1 MRTRRLWMLA
11 VSLLFLAAD
20 AMAQGSTEVTQWQG
34 SAQIAT
40 NGATFTIPVHLQL
53 EGKGSTLI
61 GSFVDGPQRTTSTSA
76 ELSGP
81 DITLHFA
88 HYAVTF
94 RGKIVDGQLTGN
106 YSADSGRFSYPL
118 TLHPAPKDSA
128 LRPTANVPNINGT
141 WIIPTESPKGEHAW
155 RLVIRQNGEDISA
168 TILRVDGD
176 TGTLHGSYQDGRF
189 IVSHFQE
196 VRPAM
201 LEITPEQDKTL
212 TLRFF
217 SNHLNAPPGTAFV
230 QWRAVRPGQV
240 ASTPQPDDFA
250 AHTVVRDPQQPFP
263 FSGKDLGGKLVT
275 NRDPRFRGKVVLVNI
290 TGSWC
295 PNCHD
300 EAPFLAELYSRYH
313 AQGLEIV
320 ALDFEEPEQIT
331 NLTRLH
337 AFIQRYKLDYT
348 FLIAGIPADLNQK
361 LPQVE
366 NLNAWPTTFF
376 LNRHGVVRRVETG
389 FPSSGST
396 EYHSDVKAAYVQTIE
411 TLLAER

>member
-1 MRTRRLWMLA
+1 MRTRRLWPLA

-20 AMAQGSTEVTQWQG
+20 AMAQGPTGVTQWQG

-40 NGATFTIPVHLQL
+40 NGTSFTIPVHLQL
-53 EGKGSTLI
+53 EGKGSTLV
-61 GSFVDGPQRTTSTSA
+61 GSFVDGPQRTTSTSG
-76 ELSGP
+76 ELSGQ

-94 RGKIVDGQLTGN
+94 HGQIVGDQLNGN
-106 YSADSGRFSYPL
+106 YSADNGRFSYPV
-118 TLHPAPKDSA
+118 T
-128 LRPTANVPNINGT
+128 LRPASKEAAVRTAANAPNIGGT

-155 RLVIRQNGEDISA
+155 RLVIRQNGVDVSA

-201 LEITPEQDKTL
+201 LEITPERDNTL
-212 TLRFF
+212 TLKFF
-217 SNHLNAPPGTAFV
+217 STHVSAPPGTAFV
-230 QWRAVRPGQV
+230 LWHAVRPGQV

-250 AHTVVRDPQQPFP
+250 AHTVVRDPRQPFP
-263 FSGKDLGGKLVT
+263 FSGKDLGCENVVT
-275 NRDPRFRGKVVLVNI
+275 NLDPRFRGKVVLVNI

-300 EAPFLAELYSRYH
+300 EAPFLAELYSKYH

-348 FLIAGIPADLNQK
+348 FLIAGIPAELNQK

-376 LNRHGVVRRVETG
+376 LNRQGPCPQGVETG
-389 FPSSGST
+389 FPLT
-396 EYHSDVKAAYVQTIE
+396 VRKH
-411 TLLAER
+411 

>member
-20 AMAQGSTEVTQWQG
+20 AMAQGTQWQG

-53 EGKGSTLI
+53 EGKGSTLV
-61 GSFVDGPQRTTSTSA
+61 GSFVDGPQRTTSTSG
-76 ELSGP
+76 ELSGQ

-94 RGKIVDGQLTGN
+94 RGKIVGDQLTGN
-106 YSADSGRFSYPL
+106 YSADNGRFSYPL
-118 TLHPAPKDSA
+118 TLHPAPKDAA
-128 LRPTANVPNINGT
+128 LRTTADVPNINGT

-201 LEITPEQDKTL
+201 LEITPERDNTL
-212 TLRFF
+212 TLKFF
-217 SNHLNAPPGTAFV
+217 STHLNAPPGTAFV
-230 QWRAVRPGQV
+230 QWHAVRPGQV

-250 AHTVVRDPQQPFP
+250 AHTVVRDAQQPFP
-263 FSGKDLGGKLVT
+263 FSGKDLEGKLVT

-376 LNRHGVVRRVETG
+376 LNRQGLVRRVETG

-396 EYHSDVKAAYVQTIE
+396 EYHRDVKAAYVQTIE

>member
-1 MRTRRLWMLA
+1 MRTRILWPFA
-11 VSLLFLAAD
+11 ASLLVLVAD
-20 AMAQGSTEVTQWQG
+20 AMAQAPLKVTQWQG
-34 SAQIAT
+34 SAQVAT
-40 NGATFTIPVHLQL
+40 NGSAFTIPVHLQL
-53 EGKGSTLI
+53 ESKGSTLV
-61 GSFVDGPQRTTSTSA
+61 GSFVDGPQRTTSTSG
-76 ELSGP
+76 ELSGQNV
-81 DITLHFA
+81 TLHFA

-94 RGKIVDGQLTGN
+94 RGQIAGDQLTGN
-106 YSADSGRFSYPL
+106 YSADSGKFSYPI
-118 TLHPAPKDSA
+118 T
-128 LRPTANVPNINGT
+128 LRPSPKEATVHTTANVPNIDGT

-155 RLVIRQNGEDISA
+155 RLVIRQSAEDVSA

-176 TGTLHGSYQDGRF
+176 TGTLHGSYQNGHF
-189 IVSHFQE
+189 VVSHFQE
-196 VRPAM
+196 IRPAM
-201 LEITPEQDKTL
+201 LEITPERDNTL
-212 TLRFF
+212 TLKFY
-217 SNHLNAPPGTAFV
+217 STHAPPGIPFV
-230 QWRAVRPGQV
+230 QLHAVRPGQV

-250 AHTVVRDPQQPFP
+250 THTVVRDPRQPFN
-263 FSGKDLGGKLVT
+263 FSGKDLDGKLVT
-275 NRDPRFRGKVVLVNI
+275 NHDPRFHGKVVLVNI

-348 FLIAGIPADLNQK
+348 FLIVGIPDELNQK

-376 LNRHGVVRRVETG
+376 LNRQGLVRRVETG

-396 EYHSDVKAAYVQTIE
+396 EYHRDVKAAYVQTIE

>member
-1 MRTRRLWMLA
+1 MRTRILWPLA
-11 VSLLFLAAD
+11 VSLLVLASD
-20 AMAQGSTEVTQWQG
+20 AMAQAPLKATQWQG

-40 NGATFTIPVHLQL
+40 NGSSFTIPVHLQL
-53 EGKGSTLI
+53 EGKGSTLV
-61 GSFVDGPQRTTSTSA
+61 GSFVDGPQRTTSTSG
-76 ELSGP
+76 ELSGREV
-81 DITLHFA
+81 TLHFA

-94 RGKIVDGQLTGN
+94 HGQIVGDELTGN
-106 YSADSGRFSYPL
+106 YSADSGRFSYPVSL
-118 TLHPAPKDSA
+118 RPAPKEAA
-128 LRPTANVPNINGT
+128 LRTTANVPKIDGT

-155 RLVIRQNGEDISA
+155 RLVIRQSAEDVSA

-189 IVSHFQE
+189 VVSHFQE
-196 VRPAM
+196 LRPAM
-201 LEITPEQDKTL
+201 LEITPEQDNTL
-212 TLRFF
+212 TLKFF
-217 SNHLNAPPGTAFV
+217 STHSPPGTPFV
-230 QWRAVRPGQV
+230 QWRAIRPGQV
-240 ASTPQPDDFA
+240 ASTPQPDDPA
-250 AHTVVRDPQQPFP
+250 AHTVVRDPLQPFP
-263 FSGKDLGGKLVT
+263 FSGKDLDGKLVT

-300 EAPFLAELYSRYH
+300 EAPFLAELYSKYH

-348 FLIAGIPADLNQK
+348 FLIAGVPEELNQK
-361 LPQVE
+361 LPRVE

-376 LNRHGVVRRVETG
+376 LNRRGLVRRVETG

-396 EYHSDVKAAYVQTIE
+396 EYHRDVKAAYIQTIE

>member
-11 VSLLFLAAD
+11 VCLLFLAAD
-20 AMAQGSTEVTQWQG
+20 AMAQGTQWQG

-53 EGKGSTLI
+53 EGKGSTLV
-61 GSFVDGPQRTTSTSA
+61 GSFVDGPQRTTSTSG
-76 ELSGP
+76 ELSGQ

-94 RGKIVDGQLTGN
+94 RGKIVGDQLTGN
-106 YSADSGRFSYPL
+106 YSADNGRFSYPL
-118 TLHPAPKDSA
+118 TLHPAPKDAA
-128 LRPTANVPNINGT
+128 LRTKADVPNINGT

-155 RLVIRQNGEDISA
+155 RLVIRQNGEDLSA

-201 LEITPEQDKTL
+201 LEIIPEADNTL
-212 TLRFF
+212 TLKFF

-230 QWRAVRPGQV
+230 QWHAVRPGQV

-250 AHTVVRDPQQPFP
+250 AHTVVRDPRQPFP
-263 FSGKDLGGKLVT
+263 FSGKDLEGKLVT

-290 TGSWC
+290 TGS
-295 PNCHD
+295 
-300 EAPFLAELYSRYH
+300 
-313 AQGLEIV
+313 
-320 ALDFEEPEQIT
+320 
-331 NLTRLH
+331 
-337 AFIQRYKLDYT
+337 
-348 FLIAGIPADLNQK
+348 
-361 LPQVE
+361 
-366 NLNAWPTTFF
+366 
-376 LNRHGVVRRVETG
+376 
-389 FPSSGST
+389 
-396 EYHSDVKAAYVQTIE
+396 
-411 TLLAER
+411 

>member
-1 MRTRRLWMLA
+1 MRTRRLWPLA

-20 AMAQGSTEVTQWQG
+20 AMAQGPTGVTQWQG

-40 NGATFTIPVHLQL
+40 NGTSFTIPVHLQL
-53 EGKGSTLI
+53 EGKGSTLV
-61 GSFVDGPQRTTSTSA
+61 GSFVDGPQRTTSTSG
-76 ELSGP
+76 ELSGQ

-94 RGKIVDGQLTGN
+94 HGQIVGDQLNGN
-106 YSADSGRFSYPL
+106 YSADNGRFSYPV
-118 TLHPAPKDSA
+118 T
-128 LRPTANVPNINGT
+128 LRPASKEAAVRTAANAPNIGGT

-155 RLVIRQNGEDISA
+155 RLVIRQNGVDVSA

-201 LEITPEQDKTL
+201 LEITPERDNTL
-212 TLRFF
+212 TLKFF
-217 SNHLNAPPGTAFV
+217 STHVSAPPGTAFV
-230 QWRAVRPGQV
+230 LWHAVRPGQV

-250 AHTVVRDPQQPFP
+250 AHTVVRDPRQPFP
-263 FSGKDLGGKLVT
+263 FSGKDLDGKLVT
-275 NRDPRFRGKVVLVNI
+275 NLDPRFRGKVVLVNI

-300 EAPFLAELYSRYH
+300 EAPFLAELYSKYH

-348 FLIAGIPADLNQK
+348 FLIAGIPAELNQK

-376 LNRHGVVRRVETG
+376 LNRQGLVRRVETG
-389 FPSSGST
+389 FPFVRK
-396 EYHSDVKAAYVQTIE
+396 H
-411 TLLAER
+411 

>member
-1 MRTRRLWMLA
+1 MRTRGFWPLA
-11 VSLLFLAAD
+11 VLLLFLAAD
-20 AMAQGSTEVTQWQG
+20 AMAQGPTGVTQWQG

-40 NGATFTIPVHLQL
+40 NGTSFTVPVHLQL
-53 EGKGSTLI
+53 EGKGSTLV
-61 GSFVDGPQRTTSTSA
+61 GSFVDGPQRTTSTSGQ
-76 ELSGP
+76 LSGQ
-81 DITLHFA
+81 DLTLHFA

-94 RGKIVDGQLTGN
+94 HGQIVGDQLTGN

-118 TLHPAPKDSA
+118 TLRPAPKEAVVHSA
-128 LRPTANVPNINGT
+128 ANVPNIDGT

-155 RLVIRQNGEDISA
+155 RLVIRQNGGDVSA

-196 VRPAM
+196 LRPAM
-201 LEITPEQDKTL
+201 LEITPERDNTL
-212 TLRFF
+212 TLKFF
-217 SNHLNAPPGTAFV
+217 SNHVSAPPGTAFV
-230 QWRAVRPGQV
+230 VWHAVRPGQV

-250 AHTVVRDPQQPFP
+250 AHTVVRDPRRPFP
-263 FSGKDLGGKLVT
+263 FSGKDLDGKLVT
-275 NRDPRFRGKVVLVNI
+275 NLDPRFRGKVVLVNI

-300 EAPFLAELYSRYH
+300 EAPFLAELYSKYH

-376 LNRHGVVRRVETG
+376 LNRQGLVRRVETG

>member
-1 MRTRRLWMLA
+1 MRTRRLWPLA
-11 VSLLFLAAD
+11 VSLVVLAAD
-20 AMAQGSTEVTQWQG
+20 AMAQATLKVTQWQG
-34 SAQIAT
+34 SAQITT
-40 NGATFTIPVHLQL
+40 NGSGFTIPVHLQL
-53 EGKGSTLI
+53 EGKGSTLV
-61 GSFVDGPQRTTSTSA
+61 GSFVDGPQRTTSTSG
-76 ELSGP
+76 EQNGQEV
-81 DITLHFA
+81 TLHFA

-94 RGKIVDGQLTGN
+94 HGQIAGDQLTGN
-106 YSADSGRFSYPL
+106 YSADNGRFSYPL
-118 TLHPAPKDSA
+118 TLRPAAKEA
-128 LRPTANVPNINGT
+128 AIHTAANVPNIDGT

-155 RLVIRQNGEDISA
+155 RLVIRQNAEGVSA

-201 LEITPEQDKTL
+201 LEITPERDDTL
-212 TLRFF
+212 TLKFF
-217 SNHLNAPPGTAFV
+217 STHAPPGTPFV
-230 QWRAVRPGQV
+230 QWHAIRPGQV

-250 AHTVVRDPQQPFP
+250 AHTVVRDPLQPFP
-263 FSGKDLGGKLVT
+263 FSGKDLDGKLVT
-275 NRDPRFRGKVVLVNI
+275 NRDPRFHGKVVLVNI

-300 EAPFLAELYSRYH
+300 EAPFLAELYARYH

-348 FLIAGIPADLNQK
+348 YLIAGVPEELNQK
-361 LPQVE
+361 LPRVE

-376 LNRHGVVRRVETG
+376 LNRQGVVRRVETG
-389 FPSSGST
+389 FPSSGSK
-396 EYHSDVKAAYVQTIE
+396 EYHRDVKAA
-411 TLLAER
+411 

>member
-1 MRTRRLWMLA
+1 MRTRRLWPLA

-20 AMAQGSTEVTQWQG
+20 AMAQGPTGVTQWQG

-40 NGATFTIPVHLQL
+40 NGTSFTIPVHLQL
-53 EGKGSTLI
+53 EGKGSTLV
-61 GSFVDGPQRTTSTSA
+61 GSFVDGPQRTTSTSG
-76 ELSGP
+76 ELSGQ

-94 RGKIVDGQLTGN
+94 HGQIVGDQLNGN
-106 YSADSGRFSYPL
+106 YSADNGRFSYPV
-118 TLHPAPKDSA
+118 T
-128 LRPTANVPNINGT
+128 LRPASKEAAVRTAANAPNIGGT

-155 RLVIRQNGEDISA
+155 RLVIRQNGVDVSA

-189 IVSHFQE
+189 VVSHFQE

-201 LEITPEQDKTL
+201 LEITPERDNTL
-212 TLRFF
+212 TLKFF
-217 SNHLNAPPGTAFV
+217 STHVSAPPGTAFV
-230 QWRAVRPGQV
+230 LWHAVRPGQV

-250 AHTVVRDPQQPFP
+250 AHTVVRDPRQPFP
-263 FSGKDLGGKLVT
+263 FSGKDLDGKLVT
-275 NRDPRFRGKVVLVNI
+275 NLDPRFRGKVVLVNI

-300 EAPFLAELYSRYH
+300 EAPFLAELYSKYH

-348 FLIAGIPADLNQK
+348 FLIAGIPAELNQK

-376 LNRHGVVRRVETG
+376 LNRQGHVRRVETG

-396 EYHSDVKAAYVQTIE
+396 EYHSDVKAAYVQSIE

>member
-1 MRTRRLWMLA
+1 MKTRRLWLFA
-11 VSLLFLAAD
+11 ASLLVLAAD
-20 AMAQGSTEVTQWQG
+20 AMAQAPLKVTEWQG

-40 NGATFTIPVHLQL
+40 NGSGFTIPVHLQL
-53 EGKGSTLI
+53 ESKGSTLV
-61 GSFVDGPQRTTSTSA
+61 GSFVDGPQRTTSTSGK
-76 ELSGP
+76 LNGQ
-81 DITLHFA
+81 DVTLHFA
-88 HYAVTF
+88 DYAVTF
-94 RGKIVDGQLTGN
+94 RGQIVGDQLAGN
-106 YSADSGRFSYPL
+106 YSADSGRFSYPV
-118 TLHPAPKDSA
+118 TLRPAPKEA
-128 LRPTANVPNINGT
+128 AVHTTANVPNIGGT

-155 RLVIRQNGEDISA
+155 RLVIRQNADDVSA

-176 TGTLHGSYQDGRF
+176 TGTLHGSYQDGGF
-189 IVSHFQE
+189 VLSHFQE

-201 LEITPEQDKTL
+201 LEITPERDNTL
-212 TLRFF
+212 TVKFF
-217 SNHLNAPPGTAFV
+217 STHAPPGTSFV
-230 QWRAVRPGQV
+230 QWHAIRPSQV

-250 AHTVVRDPQQPFP
+250 AHTVVRDPRQPFP
-263 FSGKDLGGKLVT
+263 FSGKDLDGKLVT
-275 NRDPRFRGKVVLVNI
+275 NRDPRFHGKVVLVSI

-300 EAPFLAELYSRYH
+300 EAPFLAELYSKYH

-348 FLIAGIPADLNQK
+348 FLIAGVPEELNQK
-361 LPQVE
+361 LPRVE

-376 LNRHGVVRRVETG
+376 LNRQGLVRRVETG

-396 EYHSDVKAAYVQTIE
+396 DFHRDVKVAYMQTIE